1 MAPSALY
8 SQLREHQESIKSSA
22 SRTQDRANA
31 DADADARAI
40 SDSAERG
47 LGGEPNARTHRT
59 KWTLLWWKAQKKTS
73 STVAPSAVAVP
84 VSTVSLVILWSM
96 SFVSVQCA
104 EELARTSWRSFFF
117 QKGVSWAERAFVVIG
132 STHESDHDDGD
143 HHVADGAPSKPHLH
157 AIERRYWINHF
168 YN

>member
-8 SQLREHQESIKSSA
+8 SQLREHQEAIKHSA
-22 SRTQDRANA
+22 SRTQHR
-31 DADADARAI
+31 ADADARAI

-104 EELARTSWRSFFF
+104 EELARTSWRGSH
-117 QKGVSWAERAFVVIG
+117 GMRVWWITMRAQTETRTR

-157 AIERRYWINHF
+157 AIERRYWMNRF
-168 YN
+168 YNLP